1 MKKMKSALILKEDA
15 LPREKIRS
23 LGVQALSDHELIT
36 VLLGSGTAKVNVL
49 EVASRLLEN
58 NQQDLHTLARSSY
71 SELQKVEGI
80 GPAKSLQLCASFELG
95 RRAYTRIAKE
105 KTPIKTSRDAYLVV
119 RYNLLNLHHEEFWLI
134 CLNRSNKVLGKWKIS
149 SGGISGTVA
158 DPKMIFEKALAMKA
172 SGIIIA
178 HNHPSGNLRPSA
190 ADIKITKQLRN
201 AGEFLDLPVLDH
213 LILTDSGYY
222 SFADE
227 NLL

>member
-1 MKKMKSALILKEDA
+1 MKKLKTALILEEGA
-15 LPREKIRS
+15 LPREKIKS
-23 LGVQALSDHELIT
+23 LGVHALSDHELIT
-36 VLLGSGTAKVNVL
+36 VLLGSGTAKFNVL
-49 EVASRLLEN
+49 EVASLLLEH
-58 NQQDLHTLARSSY
+58 NQNDLHILARSSFL
-71 SELQKVEGI
+71 ELQKIQGI

-105 KTPIKTSRDAYLVV
+105 KTLIKTSRDAYLVV
-119 RYNLLNLHHEEFWLI
+119 RYNLLNLNHEEFWLI
-134 CLNRSNKVLGKWKIS
+134 CLNRSNKVIGKWKIS

-158 DPKMIFEKALAMKA
+158 DPKMIFEKALSTKA

-190 ADIKITKQLRN
+190 SDIKITKQLRN

-213 LILTDSGYY
+213 LILTDSGYF